1 LTALSEIH
9 FTGRDRA
16 FPAKPPRSEL
26 PGNREGNAKM
36 AKCFRL
42 LSASAILS
50 VLLASASATAQS
62 KYGPGVTDTEILI
75 GQTNPYSGPLSAY
88 ATQGRTE
95 SAYYKM
101 INDKGGVNGRMI
113 KLLSLDDAYSPPKTV
128 EQHRRL
134 VESDEVLGI
143 VGTMGTP
150 TNSAIVKYLN
160 SKSVP
165 HIFLASGAS
174 KWGDF
179 KSSPWTMGWYPTYRS
194 EGAIYGS
201 YIRENVKDAKIAILS
216 QNDDYGKDFVAG
228 FKAGLGEAADK
239 LIVKE
244 LTYEVS
250 EPTVDSEIITL
261 KASGANILF
270 SASTAKAAAQT
281 IRKIAEL
288 DWHPTH
294 FVVQNANS
302 ISSVLTPAGLDH
314 STGIISTAYLKDPA
328 DPQFV
333 NDEGI
338 KWYLDFMKNY
348 YPEGDVNDP
357 QNEIGVSIAATF
369 VQVLKQCGNDLTRE
383 NLLLQ
388 ATSLKNLEL
397 PLLLPGIKLNTGS
410 EDHYPIEQL
419 QLVKFDGKTWVRFGE
434 VLTGK

>member
-1 LTALSEIH
+1 MT
-9 FTGRDRA
+9 RQ
-16 FPAKPPRSEL
+16 PKK
-26 PGNREGNAKM
+26 GNANM
-36 AKCFRL
+36 AKHLRL
-42 LSASAILS
+42 VSAFAMSAA
-50 VLLASASATAQS
+50 LLASSAARAQS
-62 KYGPGVTDTEILI
+62 KYGPGVTDSEILI

-88 ATQGRTE
+88 GTQGRAET
-95 SAYYKM
+95 AYYGM
-101 INDKGGVNGRMI
+101 INDQGGVNGRKI
-113 KLLSLDDAYSPPKTV
+113 RLLSLDDAYSPPKTV

-160 SKSVP
+160 AKSVP
-165 HIFLASGAS
+165 HIFLATGAS

-194 EGAIYGS
+194 EGAIYGA
-201 YIRENVKDAKIAILS
+201 YIRENIKDAKIAILS
-216 QNDDYGKDFVAG
+216 QNDDYGRDFVAG

-250 EPTVDSEIITL
+250 EPTVDSQVITL
-261 KASGANILF
+261 KASGADVLF

-281 IRKIAEL
+281 IRKAAEL

-328 DPQFV
+328 DPQFA
-333 NDEGI
+333 NDNGI
-338 KWYLDFMKNY
+338 KEYLEFMKKY
-348 YPEGDVNDP
+348 YPDGNVNDP
-357 QNEIGVSIAATF
+357 QNEIGISIAETF

-383 NLLLQ
+383 NLLRQ
-388 ATSLKNLEL
+388 ATNLKNLEL

-419 QLVKFDGKTWVRFGE
+419 QLVKFDGKTWIRFGE
-434 VLTGK
+434 VLGSN